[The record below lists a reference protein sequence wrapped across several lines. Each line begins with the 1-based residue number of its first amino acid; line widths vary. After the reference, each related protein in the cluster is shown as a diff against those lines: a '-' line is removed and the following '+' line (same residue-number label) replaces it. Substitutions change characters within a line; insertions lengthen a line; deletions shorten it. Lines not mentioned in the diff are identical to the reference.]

1 MSHTKPPGTSRIARS
16 AVAGATAVK
25 LGARTLRHRL
35 NQPPA
40 PDAQARHDD
49 EIGRLLFQAMNQL
62 RGTALK
68 AAQVLSLQA
77 GFLPEGVRAQLARAS
92 HQALPLNRALVSRA
106 FRTAFGQ
113 EPEARFAHF
122 EPDAFAAASLGQVHR
137 ARLADGRPVAV
148 KLQYP
153 GIATTIDSDLS
164 LLRGALRALRGGR
177 LVLPPPEVLDGL
189 IGEIRRQLLEEV
201 DYTHEAAQQQWF
213 AQHTAAPGIVMSQV
227 LPEHS
232 HRTVLTQTLLPGR
245 HLPAWLAT
253 DPPQALRD
261 RQGQALFDWFTR
273 CAFVHGRIHTDLN
286 PGNLLFQSGGDVAVL
301 DFGAT
306 QALSAPFTRGLAA
319 VWLAWLQHGEQAAPA
334 LLPVYRQ
341 MGMVAPEVG
350 VDSLRRHLMPLAA
363 PVLRWATEPLATPT
377 FDFSHKLDLPLPAH
391 DAWAAREGTGLLRL
405 PPELPSFD
413 RAWLG
418 LMHALQGLKARVD
431 TRAARALVQ
440 AAAG

>member
-106 FRTAFGQ
+106 FRMAFGQ

-148 KLQYP
+148 KLQSP

-164 LLRGALRALRGGR
+164 LLRGALRGGARGGR
-177 LVLPPPEVLDGL
+177 VGEGRRGAECEREAEEDGSMVHAVRL
-189 IGEIRRQLLEEV
+189 RWR
-201 DYTHEAAQQQWF
+201 
-213 AQHTAAPGIVMSQV
+213 
-227 LPEHS
+227 
-232 HRTVLTQTLLPGR
+232 GR
-245 HLPAWLAT
+245 
-253 DPPQALRD
+253 
-261 RQGQALFDWFTR
+261 
-273 CAFVHGRIHTDLN
+273 
-286 PGNLLFQSGGDVAVL
+286 AVL
-301 DFGAT
+301 YGHPARSVQSERAACHDLYRKHQRSSVRGVCTRRRWPAR
-306 QALSAPFTRGLAA
+306 APSASS
-319 VWLAWLQHGEQAAPA
+319 PA
-334 LLPVYRQ
+334 SP
-341 MGMVAPEVG
+341 
-350 VDSLRRHLMPLAA
+350 
-363 PVLRWATEPLATPT
+363 
-377 FDFSHKLDLPLPAH
+377 PA
-391 DAWAAREGTGLLRL
+391 R
-405 PPELPSFD
+405 
-413 RAWLG
+413 
-418 LMHALQGLKARVD
+418 KARK
-431 TRAARALVQ
+431 TRAPRPPATT
-440 AAAG
+440 AGPSPTAMTRPRRTRKKTPPSPTM